1 MKRWTLALAAVVVA
15 AGILPGPTAADEH
28 WPHHARYDLV
38 QLHDHGHH
46 GYHGWVR
53 HGLHRFRNPDYY
65 RHPYSRYGHDEYWY
79 DHYNQGFV
87 YPHPMQHHVPYYV
100 PPLFLPSETLYGPEA
115 MKRFMGFAPGP
126 QPRAV
131 VGVAV
136 DPAADQPVPARAAAE
151 GPPQQNLRG
160 TNQRSIE
167 LAWKFIGYGDAYF
180 GNQKYTDANSRYR
193 KASRTAPQLADGW
206 FRQGFSLAA
215 IGRHDLALK
224 AIKRGLAFEP
234 QWADSDFRLVELYG
248 GNKLAKAAHV
258 DALAEAAE
266 KDPHNADLLFLLGVY
281 LHFDGQPDRAT
292 TFFNRSRQLL
302 GGNDSH
308 LTGFLP

>member
-15 AGILPGPTAADEH
+15 AGTVPRPTAADENS
-28 WPHHARYDLV
+28 PHHARYDLV
-38 QLHDHGHH
+38 QLRHH
-46 GYHGWVR
+46 GWTP

-65 RHPYSRYGHDEYWY
+65 RQPYSRYGHDEYWY
-79 DHYNQGFV
+79 DHYNYGFV
-87 YPHPMQHHVPYYV
+87 YPRPMQYHVPYYV

-126 QPRAV
+126 RPGAV
-131 VGVAV
+131 VGVVV
-136 DPAADQPVPARAAAE
+136 DPVPAREAGE
-151 GPPQQNLRG
+151 EPLQQNLRG

-180 GNQKYTDANSRYR
+180 GNQKYTDANARYR
-193 KASRTAPQLADGW
+193 KATQTAPQLADGW

-215 IGRHDLALK
+215 IGRYDLAVK

-248 GNKLAKAAHV
+248 GNQLAKAAHV

-266 KDPHNADLLFLLGVY
+266 KDPNDADLLFLLGIY
-281 LHFDGQPDRAT
+281 LHFDGQPDRAA

-308 LTGFLP
+308 LTEFLP